1 MIPGTR
7 DVNLDVLR
15 VEGYRH
21 FCNKIWNATKFALGN
36 LGESYVPPPVLPAR
50 ADLTVV
56 DRWILSRLNACIAK
70 CNQSFPAYPPPP
82 PPPARSNRFRF
93 CRRRSV
99 LSLIYRVQVRL

>member
-70 CNQSFPAYPPPP
+70 CNQSFTEYPPPP
-82 PPPARSNRFRF
+82 PQRAQIVFVSAAVAR
-93 CRRRSV
+93 CCH
-99 LSLIYRVQVRL
+99 

>member
-1 MIPGTR
+1 MLPGTR

-36 LGESYVPPPVLPAR
+36 LGDAYVPPPVFPPR

-56 DRWILSRLNACIAK
+56 DRWIVSRLNACIAK
-70 CNQSFPAYPPPP
+70 CNQGFTEYCSFIPAHIP
-82 PPPARSNRFRF
+82 
-93 CRRRSV
+93 
-99 LSLIYRVQVRL
+99 SLCFLITCWQVRL